1 MAIDVSVIVGGGSA
15 PNHNRMTS
23 LYGVAPNG
31 RPPTP
36 GEGDEESKGY
46 PRSGPPDESPISDHI
61 QWMTPVHS
69 LIRYQSIKLEYFT
82 PAVPAA
88 AAGGGDQAGDEGRG
102 LNPLR
107 FGDPGAKTGLYD
119 QNSSARTI
127 TANIKILQDAK
138 SVGKIN
144 GQSLVNSFNPN
155 MEIFTWAGG
164 DIKNSAVSKAIEN
177 DINRDESRKE
187 YATIKSLSDQVN
199 VDGGIPSYLK
209 SAFAS

>member
-1 MAIDVSVIVGGGSA
+1 
-15 PNHNRMTS
+15 MTN
-23 LYGVAPNG
+23 LYGVEEDG
-31 RPPTP
+31 RIDS
-36 GEGDEESKGY
+36 GDIY
-46 PRSGPPDESPISDHI
+46 PRVGTPISDHI

-69 LIRYQSIKLEYFT
+69 LIRYQSIKLKYFT

-155 MEIFTWAGG
+155 MEIFTWNTG
-164 DIKNSAVSKAIEN
+164 DIMNSAVVSEAIKN

-199 VDGGIPSYLK
+199 VAGGIPSYLK